1 MYTNEL
7 DALKRENDAV
17 VLAHYYVDA
26 EVQAAADF
34 IGDSFFLAKKATT
47 IPQSTIVMA
56 GVNFMG
62 ETMKILNPDKTV
74 YLPDAEA
81 DCPMAHMVTVDA
93 IRAMRDKYDDLAV
106 LCYVNSTAE
115 IKAHSDYCC
124 TSSNAEKIVASV
136 PETHIFFVPDQNLG
150 QYIAA
155 KFPEKQFHFH
165 EGFCPVHHRIRAEQI
180 AQLKKNHPDAAIFA
194 HPECRPEVLVL
205 ADYKGSTSGILD
217 AVGERDRAVN
227 IIVTEGG
234 IAAELE
240 KRYPEKTFVFP
251 EMLCEGM
258 KRVNLKGIIRALRE
272 GGDGIA
278 IDPELARRAKRP
290 LDRMLEITAK

>member
-81 DCPMAHMVTVDA
+81 DCPM
-93 IRAMRDKYDDLAV
+93 
-106 LCYVNSTAE
+106 
-115 IKAHSDYCC
+115 
-124 TSSNAEKIVASV
+124 AEKIVASV

-272 GGDGIA
+272 GGDGTA
-278 IDPELARRAKRP
+278 IDPQLARRAKRP